1 MKMLILLTVAAATA
15 LRAQGTEFE
24 WRGRLQAGQELVV
37 RGVHGD
43 IHALRAPDGEARV
56 TAVKDA
62 RRSDPDEV
70 DIEVVPYSGG
80 VTICAVYPTPRRR
93 GRDRG
98 PNECLPGGEGRM
110 NTKNNDVEVAFT
122 VYVPDGVKLVAKTVS
137 GDVDVDRVHADVAA
151 ESVNGSVRVS
161 TSGIAEASTVNGSVT
176 AEMGRADW
184 TGSLAFESVNG
195 GITLT
200 FPAGLSTDLRA
211 ETVNGSIQSDFPL
224 TVQGRFS
231 HRELRGVIG
240 NGGRVLDLET
250 VNGSIRL
257 RRAP

>member
-1 MKMLILLTVAAATA
+1 
-15 LRAQGTEFE
+15 
-24 WRGRLQAGQELVV
+24 
-37 RGVHGD
+37 
-43 IHALRAPDGEARV
+43 
-56 TAVKDA
+56 
-62 RRSDPDEV
+62 
-70 DIEVVPYSGG
+70 
-80 VTICAVYPTPRRR
+80 
-93 GRDRG
+93 
-98 PNECLPGGEGRM
+98 M
-110 NTKNNDVEVAFT
+110 NTDDNDVEVTFT
-122 VYVPDGVKLVAKTVS
+122 VYVPDGVKLVTKTVS

-161 TSGIAEASTVNGSVT
+161 TSGTAQASTVNGSVT

-184 TGSLAFESVNG
+184 TGSLVFESVNG

-211 ETVNGSIQSDFPL
+211 ETVNGSIESDFPL

-231 HRELRGVIG
+231 QRELRGVIG

>member
-1 MKMLILLTVAAATA
+1 MKLWMVMSLLAATS
-15 LRAQGTEFE
+15 LRAQGTDFD
-24 WRGRLQAGQELVV
+24 WHGRLDAGQELVV

-43 IHALRAPDGEARV
+43 IQVLRATGREARV

-62 RRSDPDEV
+62 RRSDPEAV
-70 DIEVVPYSGG
+70 EIEVVPYSGG
-80 VTICAVYPTPRRR
+80 VTICAVYPSPRR
-93 GRDRG
+93 RG

-110 NTKNNDVEVAFT
+110 NTEDNDVEVSFT

-137 GDVDVDRVHADVAA
+137 GDVDVDRVNADVVA
-151 ESVNGSVRVS
+151 ESVNGSVRLS
-161 TSGIAEASTVNGSVT
+161 TSGVAQASTVNGSVT
-176 AEMGRADW
+176 AEMGRVDW

-195 GITLT
+195 SIPLT
-200 FPAGLSTDLRA
+200 FPVGLSTDLRA
-211 ETVNGSIQSDFPL
+211 ETVNGSIESDFPL

-240 NGGRVLDLET
+240 NGGRDLDLET